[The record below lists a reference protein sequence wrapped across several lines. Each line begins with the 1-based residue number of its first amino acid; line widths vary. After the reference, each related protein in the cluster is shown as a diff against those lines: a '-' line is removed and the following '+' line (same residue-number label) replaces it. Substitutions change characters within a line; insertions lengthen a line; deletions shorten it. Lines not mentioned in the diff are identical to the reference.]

1 MDSERALCEIKSMN
15 TDSCFFTRIENF
27 SAISRSN
34 IAMTREVRFKTLH
47 QGQNS
52 SDTITNKHSR
62 FSANH
67 KQFRFYSW
75 VKKFYGKSSNIQ
87 NLSDGRKNNPPNNL
101 SEKLSSG
108 LLVCPTPRNL
118 NSIAYHEEGTRVK
131 PSPRLT
137 YLFCCK
143 TNGGKQKVFKTQ
155 LIMYQEMEGK
165 QKEPIKFVT
174 IDQKEFLRKTE
185 SRYCCLDQ
193 EGMLVYDLANKIT
206 LLLCSYMYVVVCLAS
221 PRI

>member
-1 MDSERALCEIKSMN
+1 MA
-15 TDSCFFTRIENF
+15 
-27 SAISRSN
+27 
-34 IAMTREVRFKTLH
+34 
-47 QGQNS
+47 Q
-52 SDTITNKHSR
+52 
-62 FSANH
+62 
-67 KQFRFYSW
+67 
-75 VKKFYGKSSNIQ
+75 GKSAKRVFWKEVSIFILRYSARSTERVLWMQ
-87 NLSDGRKNNPPNNL
+87 KKELKCTEPPKIL

-108 LLVCPTPRNL
+108 LLVCPTQRNL

-131 PSPRLT
+131 PSPRRIAGHKEGTRVKPSPRLT

-143 TNGGKQKVFKTQ
+143 TNVGKQKLFKTQ

-165 QKEPIKFVT
+165 KKEPIKEFVT
-174 IDQKEFLRKTE
+174 IDQKGFLIKTE